1 MFRTQSRAR
10 GDARAVIRRTVSHCA
25 VPSNGHD
32 CGAIAALSHR
42 RLTQRS
48 LFAPEPPGGAVKRS
62 TSNGLAR
69 DLVVGR
75 TSRTNDA

>member
-1 MFRTQSRAR
+1 MTSRAVTSH
-10 GDARAVIRRTVSHCA
+10 AVSTRTVIHCA
-25 VPSNGHD
+25 VPSNDHN
-32 CGAIAALSHR
+32 CWAIATLSR
-42 RLTQRS
+42 RLLTQRS
-48 LFAPEPPGGAVKRS
+48 LFAPEHPGGAVKRS